1 MNKFVNLKKHW
12 ITITIICLAIASI
25 IAIYPLILST
35 TTDEYNGIPIAD
47 AKEIPDVFDDVNP
60 NSLYNDIVPSTI
72 ELDTVLP
79 MAPDKLIIY
88 KVIPVDYDY
97 AKDIALKLG
106 FSSLYELTEESD
118 SNSEN
123 GQAYNAVEGDSI
135 LTVSYNGYFSAQ
147 YEDLPFDAT
156 DASVLS
162 EEECIDIAQEW
173 LYTKGLYPESVT
185 RITTGTML
193 QVSTF
198 NIETG
203 YQSENTVLTYG
214 VSFFTKIGDYE
225 ASLPTV
231 FVEIDTDGT
240 IIGVDLHAQQLEE
253 IGYVT
258 IIDAEKALDI
268 LTGVLTNEVEN
279 SPKISGCLINRGDFN
294 DLVINEVSIQYTKS
308 GNYIQP
314 TYYFCG
320 TAYYD
325 DGLGTVKEFKASID
339 AVVR

>member
-1 MNKFVNLKKHW
+1 MINKISYRNPRAII
-12 ITITIICLAIASI
+12 ITTIVCLAVVNMIA
-25 IAIYPLILST
+25 AYILVLPT
-35 TTDEYNGIPIAD
+35 TTNMLTID
-47 AKEIPDVFDDVNP
+47 AKEIPAVFDDTYTND
-60 NSLYNDIVPSTI
+60 SYNDIVPSSI
-72 ELDTVLP
+72 ELNTDLP
-79 MAPDKLIIY
+79 ESTDKLIVY
-88 KVIPVDYDY
+88 KVIPTDYDY
-97 AKDIALKLG
+97 ANDIALKLG
-106 FSSLYELTEESD
+106 FSGLYELIVESD
-118 SNSEN
+118 LKDGSV
-123 GQAYNAVEGDSI
+123 QAYGAVEGDST

-147 YEDLPFDAT
+147 YKALPFDAT
-156 DASVLS
+156 NVSSLS
-162 EEECIDIAQEW
+162 KQECIDIAQEW
-173 LYTKGLYPESVT
+173 LFTKGLYPESVT
-185 RITTGTML
+185 RIATGPML

-198 NIETG
+198 NVETG

-214 VSFFTKIGDYE
+214 ISFFTEIGDYE

-231 FVEIDTDGT
+231 FVEIDTNGT
-240 IIGVDLHAQQLEE
+240 IIGVDLHSQQLEE